1 MEDLT
6 ELDGMKRAELQRLAK
21 KAGIK
26 ANMKTDAIIEELKK
40 YYTQQGSLPLD
51 GVSSCDDK
59 SGTESSATSASASES
74 ASSSANEEPEETK
87 PSEEAPPKKVVRKGR
102 KGRKR
107 AKEIIKPTVVETPEH
122 KVATPAVTSPRPL
135 RRATRSVTPK
145 TETTSL
151 PEATSEPT
159 LQKQLRRTTRSVTPK
174 TNNALPVMTS
184 PAPADPQP
192 LRRATRSVTP
202 KGDSTLS
209 ETVLTPPVAAVTR
222 RRTFEVEQQKEEE
235 EMTVI
240 ESDPEM
246 KRVIM
251 AELEKAAEEQFALQS
266 KIPKPRSKVIK
277 PVTPGN
283 KDWSRIHQTNFNKM
297 ESIDDYL
304 ARKRKRTDTLSASVK
319 RAKLIADEAKAAV
332 ETLTTHRTP
341 QSTAKKAAKPV
352 SRARPGNLTFMSPK
366 TSLTKSRA
374 ASTKT
379 STNKPSIL
387 KGTASKTVTFKTSR
401 LKTPTRA
408 AVLLGGGIEPKLKR
422 KSTPGP
428 RKSVSVLDA
437 SAKKI
442 AEFSSR
448 KSLGDSRKSIGE
460 LRKSIGGAITPF
472 KSSQTPNKP
481 SFDLKASLN
490 KPLGYKPHTGK
501 LKPLQVSTLYKTTT
515 SNIQKAKDTLK
526 KPVLK
531 TREDRRAGAKQN
543 RANKRA
549 NVLMSRRG
557 INA

>member
-40 YYTQQGSLPLD
+40 YYTEQGSLPLD

-59 SGTESSATSASASES
+59 SGAESSATSASES

-87 PSEEAPPKKVVRKGR
+87 PSEEAPTKKVVRKGR

-107 AKEIIKPTVVETPEH
+107 AKDNVKPTVVETPEQ

-174 TNNALPVMTS
+174 TNNALPVKTS
-184 PAPADPQP
+184 PTPADPQP

-202 KGDSTLS
+202 KGGSTFS
-209 ETVLTPPVAAVTR
+209 ETVLTPTVAAVTH
-222 RRTFEVEQQKEEE
+222 RRTFEVEQQKEE

-246 KRVIM
+246 KRAIM

-341 QSTAKKAAKPV
+341 QSTAKKTAKPV
-352 SRARPGNLTFMSPK
+352 SRAHPGNLTFMSPK
-366 TSLTKSRA
+366 TSLTKRRA

-379 STNKPSIL
+379 TTKNPSIL

-428 RKSVSVLDA
+428 RKSVSVLDT

-442 AEFSSR
+442 TEFSSR
-448 KSLGDSRKSIGE
+448 KSLGDSRRSIGE

-501 LKPLQVSTLYKTTT
+501 LKPLQVSTLYKTAT